1 MMDLAKNHDRYMV
14 PGLERGLRLLG
25 VFSRTQPELSLA
37 ELARHMRLSRSTVFR
52 ITYTLE
58 QLGFL
63 RRTKTGFQVG
73 PRVLTLGSDY
83 LASLDLVDIAKPEL
97 TRLRDETGA
106 SAHLAVLDGVEVIY
120 LVQVASL
127 KRLASS
133 VTVGTRFP
141 AHATSMGRLM
151 LGGLADAELERR
163 YRDVKL
169 AAFTD
174 ETPTTFDALRRRIA
188 EDRARGYV
196 VSRGGFERGIV
207 AVTAPVF
214 DFERRVV
221 AAINVSG
228 PATDFEDS
236 ALETAIK
243 ERVLAAADRIS
254 ARLGGRTRTEP

>member
-1 MMDLAKNHDRYMV
+1 MIQAAKNHDRYMV

-25 VFSRTQPELSLA
+25 AFSRARPELSLA

-73 PRVLTLGSDY
+73 PRVLTLGSEY
-83 LASLDLVDIAKPEL
+83 LASLDLVDVAKPEL

-120 LVQVASL
+120 LVQAASL

-133 VTVGTRFP
+133 VSVGTRFP

-151 LGGLADAELERR
+151 LGGLDAAELERR

-169 AAFTD
+169 EGFTD
-174 ETPTTFDALRRRIA
+174 DTPTTFEALRARIA
-188 EDRARGYV
+188 ADSARGFV

-214 DFERRVV
+214 DFDRRVV

-228 PATDFEDS
+228 PASEFDDS
-236 ALETAIK
+236 ALETTIK

-254 ARLGGRTRTEP
+254 TRLGARTRTEP